1 MGLRKI
7 NNAVFIR
14 ADEAVMKQIVLVKEY
29 ITFGYPT
36 KKMVNELVRKR
47 GFLKKDGK
55 KEAITNNVLIEE
67 LLGTLDDIAE
77 GCICIEDV
85 IDNIY
90 NCHKPVQNEVFQ
102 EIRKVLWPMQLGSL
116 KESIEESNVAH
127 DAHGRDVRKKN
138 TPVLKG
144 GYVGFMGQQIN
155 DYVKPL
161 I

>member
-1 MGLRKI
+1 
-7 NNAVFIR
+7 VFAR
-14 ADEAVMKQIVLVKEY
+14 ADDETMKQIFIVGDY

-47 GFLKKDGK
+47 GFLKKDNK

-67 LLGTLDDIAE
+67 LLGTIDGVAN

-90 NCHKPVQNEVFQ
+90 NCHKPEANEVFQ
-102 EIRKVLWPMQLGSL
+102 EIRKVLWPVQIGSL
-116 KESIEESNVAH
+116 KETILDANVAH

-138 TPVLKG
+138 TVVTKG
-144 GYVGFMGQQIN
+144 GYIGFMGQQIN
-155 DYVKPL
+155 DFVKPL